1 MSDSAARPPLLLFD
15 GVCNLCHGAVQW
27 ILARDRKQV
36 FRFASLQSQVGRA
49 ALAEAGFTGP
59 IPESVVVIED
69 GRVYLAGDAAL
80 RVASILGG
88 VWKAAA
94 VFRIIPRPLR
104 DGIYHWIARNRYR
117 WFGKKEACPM
127 PTPGT
132 LERFLDANEPPPESW
147 EIAPAPNG
155 DESRDGEASKP
166 APYLDEPRSKL
177 ASFTTW
183 AARLTLVYWVLYIF
197 PFPATLIP
205 VVNELADDWVNLH
218 QGMLSWFGDVA
229 FNRELTFQ
237 PTGSGDTAAAYIEV
251 VMRLAIAAIAST
263 VWHYAVRRRALST
276 RTLEWLFL
284 SFRFYL
290 VSILMVYGWIKLFPA
305 QMPPPGPDRLLQ
317 PIGDASPMGLAWTF
331 IGSSPAYQ
339 MFSGAAELAAG
350 FLLIFRRTALLGA
363 MVSFGVMLN
372 VAALNFFYDVPVK
385 LFSTHLVALSFLLML
400 PDLARLGALFFFQ
413 LPTQPRVL
421 RPYPWKRRWQRL
433 LAPLVLIG
441 FLYQAVWPAIQSGW
455 SVSHTYGVLAEPGP
469 LHGLYTVESFEWG
482 DAIDREIEDDKRW
495 VRLGINHRW
504 GETGYVTF
512 AVVFANGT
520 TTRGGANFREGVAR
534 SQLSEGIPLA
544 NLLEGLMAPITGRF
558 NQLVFNG
565 PVGGLS
571 ELEVNEGGDGS
582 LLLSTEVH
590 GQEVRIHLRREPD
603 DSFELTRRGFHW
615 VNEYPRNR

>member
-27 ILARDRKQV
+27 ILARDRKKV
-36 FRFASLQSQVGRA
+36 FRFASLQSQVGRE

-69 GRVYLAGDAAL
+69 GQVYLAGNAAL
-80 RVASILGG
+80 RIAAILGG
-88 VWKAAA
+88 IWSAAV
-94 VFRIIPRPLR
+94 VFRIIPRAMR

-127 PTPGT
+127 PTPEM
-132 LERFLDANEPPPESW
+132 LDRFLDAHEPPPETW
-147 EIAPAPNG
+147 EIAPANDR
-155 DESRDGEASKP
+155 DETTQL
-166 APYLDEPRSKL
+166 APYLDEPRSKVEGL
-177 ASFTTW
+177 ASW
-183 AARLTLVYWVLYIF
+183 GARLTLVYWLLYTF
-197 PFPATLIP
+197 PFPFTLIP
-205 VVNELADDWVNLH
+205 WVNELADDWVSLH
-218 QGMLSWFGDVA
+218 QAMLAWFGGVF
-229 FNRELTFQ
+229 FNQSLSFP
-237 PTGSGDTAAAYIEV
+237 PTGSGDTTASYIEI
-251 VMRLAIAAIAST
+251 VMRIAIAVIAST
-263 VWHYAVRRRALST
+263 AWHFKVRRNPISP
-276 RTLEWLFL
+276 RTLEWMYL
-284 SFRFYL
+284 SLRFYL

-339 MFSGAAELAAG
+339 MFGGAAELAAG

-363 MVSFGVMLN
+363 MLSFGVMLN

-385 LFSTHLVALSFLLML
+385 LFSTHLVVLSFMMML

-421 RPYPWKRRWQRL
+421 RPHPWKRPWQRI

-441 FLYQAVWPAIQSGW
+441 FLYQTVWPAIQSGW

-469 LHGLYTVESFEWG
+469 LHGLYSVESFEWG
-482 DAIDREIEDDKRW
+482 DATDREIEDDKRW

-504 GETGYVTF
+504 GETNFVTF

-520 TTRGGANFREGVAR
+520 TARGSAGYETGKTRLD
-534 SQLSEGIPLA
+534 LSEGM
-544 NLLEGLMAPITGRF
+544 EGIESLIDSF
-558 NQLVFNG
+558 IVNQLNLYS

-571 ELEVNEGGDGS
+571 ELIVEEGEDGA
-582 LLLSTEVH
+582 LLLTTEVDD
-590 GQEVRIHLRREPD
+590 QVVRIHLKREPD

-615 VNEYPRNR
+615 INETPRNL